1 MARNNIV
8 ELGKKTRFTSEN
20 QPQNR
25 GRKPRQYTL
34 AKNAYALSFEEYKD
48 IVRYL
53 IQCSKKDLVKIT
65 ESDSAPIW
73 MANIGR
79 ALLKDAGKGH
89 YKTLAELTEVIWG
102 RDMAKSLNL
111 NITEE
116 EKAAPRTLTK
126 EEAKEIWEKMNN
138 DY

>member
-8 ELGKKTRFTSEN
+8 ELGKNTRFTSEN
-20 QPQNR
+20 QPKNR

-34 AKNAYALSFEEYKD
+34 AKNAYGLSFEEYKD

-53 IQCSKKDLVKIT
+53 IQCSKKDLMKLS
-65 ESDSAPIW
+65 ESDSTPIW
-73 MANIGR
+73 MVNVAR
-79 ALLKDAGKGH
+79 AILKDTGKGH

-102 RDMAKSLNL
+102 REMAKSLNL

-116 EKAAPRTLTK
+116 EKVAPRTLTK
-126 EEAKEIWEKMNN
+126 EEAKELWNKLDDE
-138 DY
+138 Y

>member
-20 QPQNR
+20 QPKNR
-25 GRKPRQYTL
+25 GRKPKQYTL
-34 AKNAYALSFEEYKD
+34 AKNAFALSFEEYKD

-53 IQCSKKDLVKIT
+53 IQCSKKDLMKIT
-65 ESDSAPIW
+65 ESDNTPIW

-79 ALLKDAGKGH
+79 ALLKDASKGH

-116 EKAAPRTLTK
+116 EKVAPRTLTK
-126 EEAKEIWEKMNN
+126 EEAKELWNKLDDE
-138 DY
+138 Y

>member
-1 MARNNIV
+1 MANKNIA
-8 ELGKKTRFTSEN
+8 EEGRKYRFTSEN
-20 QPQNR
+20 QPKNR
-25 GRKPRQYTL
+25 GRKPKLYTL
-34 AKNAYALSFEEYKD
+34 AKEGYALSFEEYKN
-48 IVRYL
+48 IVMYL
-53 IQCSKKDLVKIT
+53 IQCSKKDLTKMT
-65 ESDSAPIW
+65 EAENTPIW

-102 RDMAKSLNL
+102 REMAKNLNL
-111 NITEE
+111 NVTEE
-116 EKAAPRTLTK
+116 EKVAPRTLTK

>member
-34 AKNAYALSFEEYKD
+34 VKNAYALSFEEYKD

-53 IQCSKKDLVKIT
+53 IQCSKKDLMKIT
-65 ESDSAPIW
+65 ESDNTPIW

-102 RDMAKSLNL
+102 REMAKSLNL
-111 NITEE
+111 NVTED
-116 EKAAPRTLTK
+116 EKVAPRTLTK

>member
-20 QPQNR
+20 QPKNR
-25 GRKPRQYTL
+25 GRKPKQYTL
-34 AKNAYALSFEEYKD
+34 AKNAFALSFEEYKD

-53 IQCSKKDLVKIT
+53 IQCSKKDLMKIT
-65 ESDSAPIW
+65 ESDNTPIW

-102 RDMAKSLNL
+102 REMAKSLNL

-116 EKAAPRTLTK
+116 EKVAPRTLTK
-126 EEAKEIWEKMNN
+126 EEAKELWNKLDDE
-138 DY
+138 Y

>member
-8 ELGKKTRFTSEN
+8 ELGKKTRFSSEN

-34 AKNAYALSFEEYKD
+34 AKNAFALSFEEYKD

-53 IQCSKKDLVKIT
+53 IQCSKKELMRIT
-65 ESDSAPIW
+65 ESDNIPIW

-116 EKAAPRTLTK
+116 EKVAPRNLTK
-126 EEAKEIWEKMNN
+126 EEAKELWNKLDDE
-138 DY
+138 Y